1 MANRIP
7 LVVDTS
13 NGNKISELPASDN
26 LDLAN
31 SQIIN
36 VSSLSTGSLVIN
48 SVPFSGSYNDLTNT
62 PTIATDLA
70 GLTDV
75 TNRIPTQLTQ
85 LNIVDGTVGQV
96 LTTDGSGNFTFS
108 TVTSSGG
115 DTIVVQGGD
124 ITGIQVAGD
133 DSVPITVA
141 GENTVKFEGAGS
153 ITTTAADVSGTTVLT
168 ITGVDNNTTYTVN
181 LADGDT
187 ADTKKLQLVDST
199 ATTDTITFKEGTG
212 MTITRVGDTLEFEAA
227 STAQNV
233 YTLSA
238 ETNGSFTV
246 LRLSESGGGFDDVA
260 IQAGTNM
267 EVVKTDSSTITLN
280 NTFTETD
287 QNVIQTVNSDTGS
300 YTAVSATDELNIYGG
315 TGIATSMNGSTLT
328 VAFSGSGI
336 PSIQLTSGVQV
347 TEFSSDA
354 TLAGN
359 SNSKVPTEQAVKTY
373 VDGEIAGVSGGG
385 GGGGNAF
392 GNIVVT
398 GESTVGADQATDNL
412 EFIAGDNIT
421 ITTDATADSVTFAH
435 SPAGSNTQLQY
446 NNNGVLGGSANMTW
460 NNGNNTLSVTNIVA
474 TSIEANTIQAPSSLV
489 GTYTISSP
497 TTITLDPNSEV
508 QVDAPMKLQGK
519 TVAQLQSFVASA
531 GSIVAVS
538 DNSYK
543 PAYYNGSVWKYVV
556 DDSNV
561 QEH

>member
-246 LRLSESGGGFDDVA
+246 VRLSESGGGFDDVA

-398 GESTVGADQATDNL
+398 GESTVVADQATDNL

-561 QEH
+561 

>member
-398 GESTVGADQATDNL
+398 GESTVVADQATDNL

-561 QEH
+561 

>member
-246 LRLSESGGGFDDVA
+246 VRLSESGGGFDDVA

-300 YTAVSATDELNIYGG
+300 YTAISATDELNIYGG

-398 GESTVGADQATDNL
+398 GESTVVADQATDNL

-474 TSIEANTIQAPSSLV
+474 TSIEANTIQAPSTLV

-561 QEH
+561 

>member
-48 SVPFSGSYNDLTNT
+48 SVPFSGSYNDLTNK
-62 PTIATDLA
+62 PTIATDVA

-85 LNIVDGTVGQV
+85 LNIADGTTGQV
-96 LTTDGSGNFTFS
+96 LTTDGAGGFTFS

-141 GENTVKFEGAGS
+141 GNNTVKFEGAGT
-153 ITTTAADVSGTTVLT
+153 ITTTTSEVAGTAVVTL
-168 ITGVDNNTTYTVN
+168 TGVDNNTTYSVS
-181 LADGDT
+181 LAEGNT
-187 ADTKKLQLVDST
+187 ADTKKLQLVSNT
-199 ATTDTITFKEGTG
+199 AVTDTITFREGAN
-212 MTITRVGDTLEFEAA
+212 ISISRDADTLEIA
-227 STAQNV
+227 STTTVNS
-233 YTLSA
+233 YTISA
-238 ETNGSFTV
+238 ETSGLNTT
-246 LRLSESGGGFDDVA
+246 LRLSESGGATDQVA
-260 IQAGTNM
+260 FVGGTNI
-267 EVVKTDSSTITLN
+267 EVVRTDASTITLN

-287 QNVIQTVNSDTGS
+287 QNVLQTVNSDAGS
-300 YTAVSATDELNIYGG
+300 YTAISATDQISVEGG
-315 TGIATSMNGSTLT
+315 AGISTSMSGSTLS
-328 VAFSGSGI
+328 VAFNGSNI
-336 PSIQLTSGVQV
+336 ASMQFTQGVAV
-347 TEFSSDA
+347 NEFSSDA

-359 SNSKVPTEQAVKTY
+359 SNSAVPTEQAVKTD

-385 GGGGNAF
+385 GGGGGNAF
-392 GNIVVT
+392 GNIVVQ
-398 GESTVGADQATDNL
+398 GQSTVGADQATDNL
-412 EFIAGDNIT
+412 EFIAGDNIAINT
-421 ITTDATADSVTFAH
+421 NATNDSVTFAH
-435 SPAGSNTQLQY
+435 TPAGANTQLQW
-446 NNNGVLGGSANMTW
+446 NNNGVLGASNNMTW
-460 NNGNNTLSVTNIVA
+460 NDGTNTLTVSNIVA

-497 TTITLDPNSEV
+497 TTITLDPLSEV
-508 QVDAPMKLQGK
+508 QLDAPIKLQHK
-519 TVAQLQSFVASA
+519 TAAQLAYFVASA
-531 GSIVAVS
+531 GSMVAVS
-538 DNSYK
+538 DNGYK

-561 QEH
+561 

>member
-300 YTAVSATDELNIYGG
+300 YTAISATDELNIYGG

-474 TSIEANTIQAPSSLV
+474 TSIEANTIQAPSTLV

-561 QEH
+561 

>member
-48 SVPFSGSYNDLTNT
+48 SVPFSGSYNDLTNK
-62 PTIATDLA
+62 PTIATDVA

-85 LNIVDGTVGQV
+85 LNIADGTTGQV
-96 LTTDGSGNFTFS
+96 LTTDGAGGFTFS

-141 GENTVKFEGAGS
+141 GNNTVKFEGAGT
-153 ITTTAADVSGTTVLT
+153 ITTTTSEVAGTAVVTL
-168 ITGVDNNTTYTVN
+168 TGVDNNTTYTVS
-181 LADGDT
+181 LADGNT
-187 ADTKKLQLVDST
+187 ADTKKLQLVSNT
-199 ATTDTITFKEGTG
+199 AVTDTITFREGAN
-212 MTITRVGDTLEFEAA
+212 ISISRDADTLEIA
-227 STAQNV
+227 STTTVNS
-233 YTLSA
+233 YTISA
-238 ETNGSFTV
+238 ETSGLNTT
-246 LRLSESGGGFDDVA
+246 LRLSESGGATDQVA
-260 IQAGTNM
+260 FVGGTNI
-267 EVVKTDSSTITLN
+267 EVVRTDASTITLN

-287 QNVIQTVNSDTGS
+287 QNVLQTVNSDAGS
-300 YTAVSATDELNIYGG
+300 YTAISATDQISVEGG
-315 TGIATSMNGSTLT
+315 AGISTSMSGSTLS
-328 VAFSGSGI
+328 VAFNGSNI
-336 PSIQLTSGVQV
+336 ASMQFTQGVAV
-347 TEFSSDA
+347 NEFSSDA

-359 SNSKVPTEQAVKTY
+359 SNSAVPTEQAVKTY

-385 GGGGNAF
+385 GGGGGNAF
-392 GNIVVT
+392 GNIVVQ
-398 GESTVGADQATDNL
+398 GQSTVGADQATDNL
-412 EFIAGDNIT
+412 EFIAGDNIAINT
-421 ITTDATADSVTFAH
+421 NATNDGVTFAH
-435 SPAGSNTQLQY
+435 TPAGANTQLQW
-446 NNNGVLGGSANMTW
+446 NNNGVLGASNNMTW
-460 NNGNNTLSVTNIVA
+460 NDGTNTLTVSNIVA

-497 TTITLDPNSEV
+497 TTITLDPLSEV
-508 QVDAPMKLQGK
+508 QLDAPIKLQHK
-519 TVAQLQSFVASA
+519 TAAQLASFVASA
-531 GSIVAVS
+531 GSMVAVS
-538 DNSYK
+538 DNGYK

-561 QEH
+561 

>member
-300 YTAVSATDELNIYGG
+300 YTAISATDELNIYGG

-398 GESTVGADQATDNL
+398 GESTVVADQATDNL

-474 TSIEANTIQAPSSLV
+474 TSIEANTIQAPSTLV

-561 QEH
+561 

>member
-246 LRLSESGGGFDDVA
+246 VRLSESGGGFDDVA

-300 YTAVSATDELNIYGG
+300 YTAISATDELNIYGG

-561 QEH
+561 

>member
-246 LRLSESGGGFDDVA
+246 VRLSESGGGFDDVA

-543 PAYYNGSVWKYVV
+543 PAYYNGSVWKYVG

-561 QEH
+561 

>member
-48 SVPFSGSYNDLTNT
+48 SVPFSGSYNDLTNK
-62 PTIATDLA
+62 PTIATDVA

-85 LNIVDGTVGQV
+85 LNIADGTTGQV
-96 LTTDGSGNFTFS
+96 LTTDGAGGFTFS

-141 GENTVKFEGAGS
+141 GNNTVKFEGAGT
-153 ITTTAADVSGTTVLT
+153 ITTTTSEVAGTAVVTL
-168 ITGVDNNTTYTVN
+168 TGVDNNTTYTVS
-181 LADGDT
+181 LAEGNT
-187 ADTKKLQLVDST
+187 ADTKKLQLVSNT
-199 ATTDTITFKEGTG
+199 AVTDTITFREGAN
-212 MTITRVGDTLEFEAA
+212 ISISRDADTLEIA
-227 STAQNV
+227 STTTVNS
-233 YTLSA
+233 YTISA
-238 ETNGSFTV
+238 ETSGLNTT
-246 LRLSESGGGFDDVA
+246 LRLSESGGATDQVA
-260 IQAGTNM
+260 FVGGTNI
-267 EVVKTDSSTITLN
+267 EVVRTDASTITLN

-287 QNVIQTVNSDTGS
+287 QNVLQTVNSDAGS
-300 YTAVSATDELNIYGG
+300 YTAISATDQISVEGG
-315 TGIATSMNGSTLT
+315 AGISTSMSGSTLS
-328 VAFSGSGI
+328 VAFNGSNI
-336 PSIQLTSGVQV
+336 ASMQFTQGVAV
-347 TEFSSDA
+347 NEFSSDA

-359 SNSKVPTEQAVKTY
+359 SNSAVPTEQAVKTY

-385 GGGGNAF
+385 GGGGGNAF
-392 GNIVVT
+392 GNIVVQ
-398 GESTVGADQATDNL
+398 GQSTVGADQATDNL
-412 EFIAGDNIT
+412 EFIAGDNIAINT
-421 ITTDATADSVTFAH
+421 NATNDSVTFAH
-435 SPAGSNTQLQY
+435 TPAGANTQLQW
-446 NNNGVLGGSANMTW
+446 NNNGVLGASNNMTW
-460 NNGNNTLSVTNIVA
+460 NDGTNTLTVSNIVA

-497 TTITLDPNSEV
+497 TTITLDPLSEV
-508 QVDAPMKLQGK
+508 QLDAPIKLQHK
-519 TVAQLQSFVASA
+519 TAAQLASFVASA
-531 GSIVAVS
+531 GSMVAVS
-538 DNSYK
+538 DNGYK

-561 QEH
+561 

>member
-474 TSIEANTIQAPSSLV
+474 TSIEANTIQAPSTLV

-561 QEH
+561 

>member
-246 LRLSESGGGFDDVA
+246 VRLSESGGGFDDVA

-300 YTAVSATDELNIYGG
+300 YTAISATDELNIYGG

-474 TSIEANTIQAPSSLV
+474 TSIEANTIQAPSTLV

-561 QEH
+561 

>member
-497 TTITLDPNSEV
+497 TTITLDPTSEV

-519 TVAQLQSFVASA
+519 TVAELQSFVASA

-561 QEH
+561 